1 MQRFLRFSGSSA
13 LRSYSSSGLIWV
25 VLRLSALRCVR
36 SNVVGSLSNDQS
48 SAVARSVT
56 VTAWV
61 WRQQQASFSVLY
73 HSDLGS
79 FSSQIRHE
87 LSRHRDRICPTWV
100 FKCDPSVTGG
110 LGLLTAAVVA
120 LTASAED
127 QYERTGYSEVSRPA
141 GDAERFYEFEEVA
154 VSLLNW
160 CFWFVFGLLKYVRH
174 DLTETTRAMVK
185 RASDDLKKLASIQV
199 SLVNETY
206 LHSIILKF

>member
-1 MQRFLRFSGSSA
+1 M
-13 LRSYSSSGLIWV
+13 
-25 VLRLSALRCVR
+25 
-36 SNVVGSLSNDQS
+36 
-48 SAVARSVT
+48 ARSVT

-127 QYERTGYSEVSRPA
+127 QYERTGYSKVSRPA

-160 CFWFVFGLLKYVRH
+160 SFWFVFGLLKYVRH